1 LSGSCLFVLLLLLF
15 LVVIKLYMVY
25 GAQAWPPESNSNS
38 SCPKLV
44 KHDQHHHAP
53 AFSKRFRKIGR
64 LMCDNYV
71 HIIKQSSLLP
81 SHRPCRRLSRCPSHR
96 PGHRP
101 SCCLSRRRRPRAAVR
116 LGIAVRV
123 AVRVAF
129 RVKLVRPSGFNW
141 GITARI
147 EYRVGSQDRFAEA
160 SFLSVLEPVAGSAA
174 GIIKLSGKLQVEKV
188 S

>member
-1 LSGSCLFVLLLLLF
+1 MISIIMLRRSQKGLGRLGGSCAT
-15 LVVIKLYMVY
+15 ITC
-25 GAQAWPPESNSNS
+25 ASSNSRVS
-38 SCPKLV
+38 
-44 KHDQHHHAP
+44 
-53 AFSKRFRKIGR
+53 FR
-64 LMCDNYV
+64 L
-71 HIIKQSSLLP
+71 

-101 SCCLSRRRRPRAAVR
+101 PSCCLSRRRRPRAAVR
-116 LGIAVRV
+116 RGIAVRV

-174 GIIKLSGKLQVEKV
+174 GIIKLSGTLQVEKV
-188 S
+188 R

>member
-1 LSGSCLFVLLLLLF
+1 MLNGQEALSGSCLFVLLLLLF

-71 HIIKQSSLLP
+71 RIIKQSSLLP

-101 SCCLSRRRRPRAAVR
+101 SCCLSRSPCRLSSQTPLAETTLIARKVEVKQLAHQCFYSHALKFEAPKTETRR
-116 LGIAVRV
+116 
-123 AVRVAF
+123 
-129 RVKLVRPSGFNW
+129 
-141 GITARI
+141 TASPIKR
-147 EYRVGSQDRFAEA
+147 GA
-160 SFLSVLEPVAGSAA
+160 S
-174 GIIKLSGKLQVEKV
+174 
-188 S
+188 